1 LPVRKVADPALVAE
15 PVFRNDVPAVV
26 VDAVAVELTVAIPGG
41 RGDR

>member
-1 LPVRKVADPALVAE
+1 LPVGKVADPALE